1 MSLIHVLDEVTAS
14 QIAAG
19 EVVERPVNAVK
30 EMVENAVDASAS
42 DIEVEIAD
50 GGMTYIRVTDN
61 GSGMSTEDAK
71 LSIVR
76 HATSKISTVDNIY
89 HISSLGFRGEALA
102 SISSVSRTAIT
113 TRRPND
119 EEGTIVE
126 VEGGQVTAVKPMGAP
141 AGTTIEVRDL
151 FYNVPARKKFLKSER
166 TESSRINSMM
176 GKLALANPDIAFRLI
191 NNGRT
196 VLETPGNGRLMDVI
210 SALYGVKTVEEML
223 EVHGDGNDIIM
234 QGMISKPSLLK
245 SSRQYQTVII
255 NRRVVDSAVIS
266 KAVDNAY
273 HSMLPK
279 NGYPLLVLSFQVPP
293 ESIDVNVH
301 PQKREI
307 KFSDEQSVFRL
318 VYHGVLE
325 TLTSQD
331 TVDHIA
337 KEMVRE
343 PGHQVLH
350 GGEFNPSKVQ
360 VGDASSL
367 GHDIGLS
374 YPKADGESYKESIS
388 SWEESPSTYGNTK
401 VVSHYGHDKSMERNR
416 DDLNQHRTSEERY
429 MPSAKSQDMFSTHSV
444 FGQYQPESQPK
455 KEVETDPLFT
465 APKEEEPIIPL
476 GQVSDCFILCRRG
489 RDLFIIDQHAA
500 HERVRYDR
508 MAARAEGIPVQD
520 ILVPYLIHV
529 DVDDVGLLLERQND
543 LKRLGITFE
552 QAGPDVIRITGT
564 PEDLTQSDM
573 ERVIKDI
580 LVAFHDKNQPSPETL
595 RHRMMAYAACRGAIK
610 QGDPLNIRQMKELI
624 VDLFHTTRPFV
635 CPHGRPTIVKFTPEE
650 LGRLFKRP

>member
-1 MSLIHVLDEVTAS
+1 MALIHVLDEVTAN

-30 EMVENAVDASAS
+30 EMVENAVDAAAT

-61 GSGMSTEDAK
+61 GSGMSPEDAK

-76 HATSKISTVDNIY
+76 HATSKISTVENIY
-89 HISSLGFRGEALA
+89 HIASLGFRGEALA

-113 TRRPND
+113 TRRPED
-119 EEGTIVE
+119 EEGTVVE
-126 VEGGQVTAVKPMGAP
+126 VEGGEVTEVKPIGAP
-141 AGTTIEVRDL
+141 SGTTIEVRDL

-166 TESSRINSMM
+166 TESSRINGMM

-196 VLETPGNGRLMDVI
+196 VIETPGNGRLVDVI
-210 SALYGVKTVEEML
+210 SALYGTKTAGEML
-223 EVHGDGNDIIM
+223 EVSGEG
-234 QGMISKPSLLK
+234 QETLLTGMISKPSLLK

-255 NRRVVDSAVIS
+255 NRRVVESAVVL

-273 HSMLPK
+273 HSLLPK

-307 KFSDEQSVFRL
+307 KFSDEQSLFRL
-318 VYHGVLE
+318 VYHAVLE
-325 TLTSQD
+325 TLTSQQD
-331 TVDHIA
+331 KADDIA
-337 KEMVRE
+337 REMIRD
-343 PGHQVLH
+343 PSHQILH
-350 GGEFNPSKVQ
+350 GGDLNPATVKVE
-360 VGDASSL
+360 DASSL
-367 GHDIGLS
+367 GHDIGLWGKKEEQPVS
-374 YPKADGESYKESIS
+374 SWAESTVPYGNKKESSWS
-388 SWEESPSTYGNTK
+388 SSQPSSVASHGEGN
-401 VVSHYGHDKSMERNR
+401 
-416 DDLNQHRTSEERY
+416 HRAQGSNFQPE
-429 MPSAKSQDMFSTHSV
+429 MKPQDVLSNESV
-444 FGQYQPESQPK
+444 FQNYQQEETK
-455 KEVETDPLFT
+455 KEEITTDPLFT
-465 APKEEEPIIPL
+465 VEKQEEPIIPL
-476 GQVSDCFILCRRG
+476 GQVSDCFILCKRG
-489 RDLFIIDQHAA
+489 MDLFIIDQHAA

-508 MAARAEGIPVQD
+508 LAARAEGIPVQE
-520 ILVPYLIHV
+520 ILVPYLIHADPE
-529 DVDDVGLLLERQND
+529 DVVLLLDHQDE
-543 LKRLGITFE
+543 LERLGITFE
-552 QAGPDVIRITGT
+552 QAGPDVIRITGA
-564 PEDLTQSDM
+564 PEDFSEVEM

-580 LVAFHDKNQPSPETL
+580 LVAFHDQNVPSPETL

-610 QGDPLNIRQMKELI
+610 RGDPLNIRQMKELI